1 MSPHF
6 GSSLRLEEAVTL
18 TCALIALCQ
27 FSNVGFSILL
37 DYIEVAKRVIVI
49 LPKTSTHEM

>member
-18 TCALIALCQ
+18 ACALIALCQ
-27 FSNVGFSILL
+27 FSNVDFSILL
-37 DYIEVAKRVIVI
+37 DYLEVAKRVIVI
-49 LPKTSTHEM
+49 LPKMPTHEM